1 MPYRAS
7 MKNDS
12 SVVDDKFGVRED
24 LDLSSAPWRRLPGGV
39 GAGAGKYGTVE
50 YAFVTHSD
58 SVTYVALRQAAGRD
72 GTVLVFTPSEWDA
85 FLLGARAG
93 EFDRSY

>member
-1 MPYRAS
+1 

-12 SVVDDKFGVRED
+12 LVVDDKFGVRDE
-24 LDLSSAPWRRLPGGV
+24 LGLSSARWRRLPGTGQD
-39 GAGAGKYGTVE
+39 GTVE

-58 SVTYVALRQAAGRD
+58 AVTYVALRQAAGRG